1 MSRLV
6 IVHDAKG
13 RRQVYDRTPVGDRI
27 EYNLVEKDADV
38 VLSAKAPRKG
48 LVKSAAVIIAFA
60 MGIMKDVVIDNI
72 KSGVQLIATTIADLL
87 IG

>member
-6 IVHDAKG
+6 IVHEAKG

-27 EYNLVEKDADV
+27 EYTLVEMDADV
-38 VLSAKAPRKG
+38 VVPAKSPRMG
-48 LVKSAAVIIAFA
+48 LVKLASLVLAFTL
-60 MGIMKDVVIDNI
+60 GIMKDVVIDNI
-72 KSGVQLIATTIADLL
+72 KYGVQLIATTIADLL